1 MSQIMQD
8 VITNIT
14 QFLSGV
20 GNIIT
25 TKFIPFITGD
35 ESGVMMTFVV
45 AFPLCYLGVWLI
57 KKIIRVKD
65 TD

>member
-1 MSQIMQD
+1 MSEIMQD

-14 QFLSGV
+14 EFLSGV

-35 ESGVMMTFVV
+35 ESGVMLTFVV
-45 AFPLCYLGVWLI
+45 AFPLCYLGEHLQ
-57 KKIIRVKD
+57 
-65 TD
+65 

>member
-1 MSQIMQD
+1 MPQVMQN
-8 VITNIT
+8 VIDNIST
-14 QFLSGV
+14 FLSGI

-25 TKFIPFITGD
+25 QDFMPLISND
-35 ESGVMMTFVV
+35 ESGVMLTFVV
-45 AFPLCYLGVWLI
+45 AFPLCFMGVWLI